1 MKTREAKRQE
11 VATLRALLERSAA
24 VFLTSFDKL
33 TVEDDFQLRKT
44 VREAGGRYRVI
55 KNTLARLAAENTPAA
70 PLLKNLTGVN
80 SLVFA
85 DGDPVIVAKAL
96 KNYAKDHPTFIF
108 KGGIVE
114 GRVIDAAG
122 VEQLAELPSRQ
133 ELFARLLGLI
143 QAPATALV
151 RALSGVGRNLAVV
164 IDQAVKE
171 GRFPAS

>member
-1 MKTREAKRQE
+1 
-11 VATLRALLERSAA
+11 
-24 VFLTSFDKL
+24 
-33 TVEDDFQLRKT
+33 
-44 VREAGGRYRVI
+44 
-55 KNTLARLAAENTPAA
+55 
-70 PLLKNLTGVN
+70 
-80 SLVFA
+80 
-85 DGDPVIVAKAL
+85 
-96 KNYAKDHPTFIF
+96 
-108 KGGIVE
+108 
-114 GRVIDAAG
+114 VIDAAG